1 MLLLPEVIST
11 EAELDDV
18 MTRPSESLIQFISTV
33 ASPLVV
39 LGAGGKMGP
48 SLAVLAKRAAD
59 AARYPLDVIAVS
71 RFSDA
76 AAQQWLTERG
86 VTTIAADLLERSAVQ
101 QLPDARDIIYLV
113 GMKFGTSAQPAR
125 TWAINSLV
133 PSLICE
139 RYPRARIAA
148 LSTGNVYPLAA
159 VASGGSRESDALTPL
174 GEYANAAVARERIF
188 EWCAP
193 RHGTQVAQLRL
204 SYALDLR
211 YGVVA
216 ELARRVWRGEPIEL
230 ATGHFNGIWQGDAN
244 DLILRALDLAALPV
258 EPFNLTSTSIY
269 SVRET
274 AQQLGVLLDRTP
286 IFVGDESGT
295 GFVSNTTRLTERL
308 GAPRTP
314 LEHVLK
320 WAAHWVRHGGRSLN
334 KPTHFEVR
342 DGQF

>member
-18 MTRPSESLIQFISTV
+18 MTRPSESLMQFIATV

-86 VTTIAADLLERSAVQ
+86 VTTIAADLLERSVVQ

-188 EWCAP
+188 EWCAR

-216 ELARRVWRGEPIEL
+216 ELARRVWTGEPIEL

-244 DLILRALDLAALPV
+244 DLILRALDLAASPV

-274 AQQLGVLLDRTP
+274 AQQLGVLLDRAP
-286 IFVGDESGT
+286 IFVGEETGT

-314 LEHVLK
+314 LERVLK
-320 WAAHWVRHGGRSLN
+320 WVAHWVRHGGRSLN